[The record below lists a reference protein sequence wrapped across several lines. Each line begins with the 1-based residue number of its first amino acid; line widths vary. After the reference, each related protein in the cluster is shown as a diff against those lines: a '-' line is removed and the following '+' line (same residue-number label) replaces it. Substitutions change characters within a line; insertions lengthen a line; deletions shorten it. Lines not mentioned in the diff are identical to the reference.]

1 MSAVVDVHTTVLP
14 LALPWRIR
22 RSRSRITRP
31 RSAVRVWCFP
41 PVRSC
46 GPSGWRGG
54 QMVKTVVLYLTRVSL
69 NTQPSGLRFR
79 ALLNGDGERTVQ
91 LHKSLRFV

>member
-1 MSAVVDVHTTVLP
+1 
-14 LALPWRIR
+14 
-22 RSRSRITRP
+22 
-31 RSAVRVWCFP
+31 
-41 PVRSC
+41 
-46 GPSGWRGG
+46 
-54 QMVKTVVLYLTRVSL
+54 MVKTVVLYLTRVSL